1 MENQKLVQTTAIKA
15 DYRPLERI
23 LCPGAFIV
31 HDILCNVSSWLLA
44 SRNSYNVKHELFY
57 TEDYLPEYS
66 NFECQNLDTIVQLE
80 CTQTR
85 NIAIANDILSC
96 FSNLEIL

>member
-1 MENQKLVQTTAIKA
+1 MIHSSRLNEQAQ
-15 DYRPLERI
+15 
-23 LCPGAFIV
+23 AF
-31 HDILCNVSSWLLA
+31 LCNAWSWLLV
-44 SRNSYNVKHELFY
+44 NSYNVKHELFY